1 MAETNIT
8 NSTNALNRYTVMSA
22 DRRTEA
28 AIEIAEEISEQSERL
43 FCLASALRDNL
54 AANFDEMKGH
64 SGAFR
69 LAELLEELMSEKGS
83 QNSLLDCLKA
93 MQPA

>member
-1 MAETNIT
+1 MAETNST
-8 NSTNALNRYTVMSA
+8 NSEIASNRYISMSA
-22 DRRTEA
+22 DERTGA
-28 AIEIAEEISEQSERL
+28 ALEIAEEISEQGERL

-64 SGAFR
+64 SGALR
-69 LAELLEELMSEKGS
+69 LAELLEELMGEKGS